1 MSELLTLDEVAERL
15 RVGKRTVERMVAAG
29 ELRSLRIRRRRFVDE
44 REVERYLGLAIRR
57 GRVA

>member
-15 RVGKRTVERMVAAG
+15 RVGKRTVERLVAAG
-29 ELRSLRIRRRRFVDE
+29 ELRSLRVARRRFVDQ
-44 REVERYLGLAIRR
+44 REVDRYLGLAVRR